1 MARPKPRKWTP
12 RNPKKYIGDATNII
26 ARSSWEVKMFN
37 WCDNNPQV
45 IKYCSEE
52 LIIPYMSPVDKKMH
66 RYFPDLV
73 MEVED
78 NNKIIT
84 RYVVEIKPYKETI
97 PPKPSKKPQQLFEAT
112 KTFAVNSAKWAAAEQ
127 WCVKNNFK
135 FIILTEK
142 ELNIYG

>member
-12 RNPKKYIGDATNII
+12 RNPEKYIGDADNII

-37 WCDNNPQV
+37 WCDTNPQV

-66 RYFPDLV
+66 KYFPDLV
-73 MEVED
+73 MEVQD
-78 NNKIIT
+78 NNKITT
-84 RYVVEIKPYKETI
+84 RYVVEIKPFKETI
-97 PPKPSKKPQQLFEAT
+97 PPKTSKKSQQLFEAT
-112 KTFAVNSAKWAAAEQ
+112 KTFVVNSAKWAAADQ